1 MKLLIDGEHL
11 QLHLTDTSFLEN
23 VNKLVTFIAPSTQ
36 AWRVSVML
44 QEFLSTSDIRLLI
57 KIRIRL

>member
-23 VNKLVTFIAPSTQ
+23 VNKLVTFIASSTQ
-36 AWRVSVML
+36 TWRVSEMFNNFY
-44 QEFLSTSDIRLLI
+44 QLSDC
-57 KIRIRL
+57 